1 LFLVGLAVA
10 GLLGFFAYR
19 SGQVRGRTAR
29 VVRCRVAEMRDGV
42 CKVKGRLAARGE
54 FLTSPLTRKKCLYY
68 HFVAQQAYLVR
79 TWTAGSSLLGEGDT
93 TMNDRESYRPL
104 VEDEQRVAVA
114 LEDETGVA
122 YLDLRDVEGQSLVK
136 RVITEIDTSLDKN
149 VWFDLMLQKRYSCST
164 LVGRRKK
171 GLTVSPDMDALDGP
185 DLSLEMQI
193 SVGEGRELPK
203 ARVRE
208 EIIEEGDEVIVVGE
222 VETRD
227 GRPPCFRPVDY
238 PLIVA
243 THPRDARL
251 PPPVNTS
258 RALWVAASIVLAL
271 TMLGTVVGVLIV
283 AASLISGRRR

>member
-19 SGQVRGRTAR
+19 SGQVRRRTAR

-42 CKVKGRLAARGE
+42 CKVKGRLVARGE
-54 FLTSPLTRKKCLYY
+54 FLTSPLTQKKCLYY
-68 HFVAQQAYLVR
+68 YFGVQQAYLVR
-79 TWTAGSSLLGEGDT
+79 TWTTKISLSGEGDT

-122 YLDLRDVEGQSLVK
+122 YLDLRDVEGQSLLK
-136 RVITEIDTSLDKN
+136 RVSTEIDTSLNKN
-149 VWFDLMLQKRYSCST
+149 LWFDLMLQKRYRCST
-164 LVGRRKK
+164 FVGRRKR
-171 GLTVSPDMDALDGP
+171 GSTVSPGMDALDGP
-185 DLSLEMQI
+185 DPSLEMNI
-193 SVGEGRELPK
+193 SVGEGREQPK
-203 ARVRE
+203 ALVRE
-208 EIIEEGDEVIVVGE
+208 EIIEEGVEVIVVGE
-222 VETRD
+222 AETRE

-243 THPRDARL
+243 THPRDAHL
-251 PPPVNTS
+251 PPPVNPS
-258 RALWVAASIVLAL
+258 RALWVAANIVLAL

-283 AASLISGRRR
+283 VVNLLPGRRR